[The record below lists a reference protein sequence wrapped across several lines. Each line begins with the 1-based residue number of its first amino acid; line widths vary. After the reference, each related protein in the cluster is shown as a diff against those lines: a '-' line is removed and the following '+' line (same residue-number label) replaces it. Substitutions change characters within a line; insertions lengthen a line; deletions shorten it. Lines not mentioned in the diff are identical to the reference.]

1 VTTSSPVSSPTPPS
15 AAAPGKRGLIRRLYD
30 WVLHW
35 AETPYAMPA
44 LFLLSFAESSFFPI
58 PPDVLLIALC
68 IGNVQKGYHFALWCS
83 IASVLGGIAGYGIG
97 MFFWNIEAVHGF
109 FTTYIFSQA
118 TVDHVGELYKEYDFW
133 IVFVAAFTPIPYK
146 VITILAGVFAINFPM
161 FVLAS
166 AIGRSARFFLVAW
179 LFRRYGPPIKD
190 FIERR
195 FGLVTVLGTLLL
207 IGGFAAFKLLG
218 PAKDATPAGPQSPP
232 PVQTP
237 K

>member
-1 VTTSSPVSSPTPPS
+1 VTTNTPVSTPSAPPTPP
-15 AAAPGKRGLIRRLYD
+15 AKRGLIRRLYD

-68 IGNVQKGYHFALWCS
+68 IGNVQKGYRFALWCS

-97 MFFWNIEAVHGF
+97 MFFWNIAAVQGF

-166 AIGRSARFFLVAW
+166 VIGRSARFFLVAW

-207 IGGFAAFKLLG
+207 IGGFAAFKLLT
-218 PAKDATPAGPQSPP
+218 PAKAATPPGPQSPP